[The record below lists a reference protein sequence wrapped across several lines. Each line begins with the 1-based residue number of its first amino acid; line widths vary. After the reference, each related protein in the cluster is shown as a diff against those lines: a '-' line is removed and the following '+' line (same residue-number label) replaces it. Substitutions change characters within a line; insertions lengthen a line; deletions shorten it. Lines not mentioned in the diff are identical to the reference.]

1 MHCSCFMNSTKQMK
15 TFCCAVQDKNNKY
28 WKQCCRSWWDMFP
41 LATSIHQQGLQ
52 RTTQQNPLCLRSVWT
67 WTSTPFPHSQ
77 PLMKVKQISNAVC
90 KVVFGST
97 LQRSVKNST
106 RPMLSPRVYYQSI
119 SSGAVHGSER
129 LIKPLLKKSFSS
141 AVSSRAI
148 PQILIQHNY
157 TQIPHLLKHLILT
170 GKWEG

>member
-1 MHCSCFMNSTKQMK
+1 MHCSCSMNSTKQMK

-28 WKQCCRSWWDMFP
+28 WKQCCRSRWDMFP

-106 RPMLSPRVYYQSI
+106 RPRVYYQSI

-129 LIKPLLKKSFSS
+129 LIKPLLKKSFST
-141 AVSSRAI
+141 AVSSTAI

-157 TQIPHLLKHLILT
+157 TQIPHLLIT
-170 GKWEG
+170 SDTNR